1 MKYRV
6 GMAMVLL
13 GALSGVS
20 ACVDS
25 EVVSPE
31 FEEGLFSVL
40 GGLEVGEALSFEGAQ
55 AEEFI
60 LAGGA
65 DGAQYMFIP
74 FLAAETGALQ
84 LRLEVS
90 GNDLA
95 EFGRSG
101 GSRSRA
107 SIPDAAVHLRGTE
120 LHDQLREWERHAVTE
135 RLRDESAVRRRDAP
149 SGASV
154 NQQATPT
161 PLVGQTL
168 PLRVIDLAPSNPDLC
183 ANPLMR
189 NGRVAA
195 VTEHAILV
203 EDVANPVYLNEAE
216 IARIAAEYDELVH
229 PVSVENFGEPTDIDG
244 NGRVIIFMTSA
255 LNEVAAREG
264 GGVTVGFTFALD
276 LLPRRGSS
284 EALSCDA
291 SNEGEI
297 FYLIAPDP
305 GGTLGV
311 TVSKEAVFHFA
322 TGIIVHELQH
332 LINFGRRLY
341 LVPDAQELEE
351 VWLNEALSH
360 MAEELV
366 FYRATGLNPGAD
378 IGWNTLTS
386 SSALLEA
393 YSRFARDN
401 ISFYAE
407 YLSDPAAESPLG
419 KSQSDD
425 DFATRGAGWAFLRY
439 LADQVEEEE
448 AVLFQRLVNSPV
460 AGVENLRHALGS
472 DPMHYMHGWSV
483 ANFAEQLPSDRVERR
498 FTQPSWDFT
507 SIFANEMGGSPLT
520 TRALQ
525 PEGSLSLSLRGG
537 SASYVLLRAAPDRHA
552 RLNTRQASAPLGEFR
567 ATVMRVE

>member
-1 MKYRV
+1 MKYRL

-31 FEEGLFSVL
+31 FDEGLFSLL

-65 DGAQYMFIP
+65 DGAEYMFIP

-95 EFGRSG
+95 EFGRAG
-101 GSRSRA
+101 GSLARAPSLGVSSDLRSMEIHDTLRDWEHRA
-107 SIPDAAVHLRGTE
+107 M
-120 LHDQLREWERHAVTE
+120 TE
-135 RLRDESAVRRRDAP
+135 RLRDEPVVMRRGAP
-149 SGASV
+149 GGAPV
-154 NQQATPT
+154 NQQAAPL

-183 ANPLMR
+183 ANPLQR

-203 EDVANPVYLNEAE
+203 EDVSNPVALTEIE
-216 IARIAAEYDELVH
+216 IARIASEYDELVH
-229 PVSVENFGEPTDIDG
+229 PVAAENFGEPTDIDG

-264 GGVTVGFTFALD
+264 GGITVGFTFALD
-276 LLPRRGSS
+276 LLPRQGPTP
-284 EALSCDA
+284 ALSCAA

-305 GGTLGV
+305 QGV
-311 TVSKEAVFHFA
+311 RGVPVSKEAVFHFA

-332 LINFGRRLY
+332 LINFGRRIY

-366 FYRATGLNPGAD
+366 FYRATGLSPGRD
-378 IGWNTLTS
+378 IGWSTLT
-386 SSALLEA
+386 ARGAVLEA

-419 KSQSDD
+419 KSLSDD

-439 LADQVEEEE
+439 LADQVEEDD
-448 AVLFQRLVNSPV
+448 AALFQRLVNSPV
-460 AGVENLRHALGS
+460 AGVENLSRALGS
-472 DPMHYMHGWSV
+472 DPMQYMHGWSV
-483 ANFAEQLPSDRVERR
+483 ANFADQLPSDRVERR
-498 FTQPSWDFT
+498 FTQPSWDFG
-507 SIFANEMGGSPLT
+507 SIFANELGGSPLA
-520 TRALQ
+520 TRSLQ
-525 PEGSLSLSLRGG
+525 PDGSLALTLRGG

-552 RLNTRQASAPLGEFR
+552 RLNTRQGSAPMGEFR